1 MRSNFSV
8 PLHSIQFIP
17 LDCFVPLAYEMKQE
31 KNNTENS
38 PLHSLTPEHHS
49 ASIFLSS
56 AHSFIRWF
64 ACLLIVLSLFSF
76 LFMEMQNLLFYY
88 ENENSSKPSGIIF
101 LEGSYCERLTTP
113 PSCVGSPVVKSSQ
126 KEDKL
131 QVSYCYCTA
140 QPNKLITPVEITI

>member
-1 MRSNFSV
+1 
-8 PLHSIQFIP
+8 
-17 LDCFVPLAYEMKQE
+17 MKQNE
-31 KNNTENS
+31 KKNREFTS
-38 PLHSLTPEHHS
+38 TLADPRAPLSLNLS
-49 ASIFLSS
+49 QFFFLLLI
-56 AHSFIRWF
+56 HSFVLVFVLAF

-76 LFMEMQNLLFYY
+76 SFMEMQNLLFYY

-131 QVSYCYCTA
+131 QVSYCYYNATN
-140 QPNKLITPVEITI
+140 QIDYYLRN